1 MYFVGVDLIGW
12 EGFVFL
18 WEHTSLDG
26 RGMYCVGACVPD
38 WMGALHILWG
48 LGEARTETVQV

>member
-18 WEHTSLDG
+18 WEQTSLDG

-48 LGEARTETVQV
+48 